1 MTGQIQAADFL
12 FLLEQLLMAVLRQL
26 LYFIVILGSTALCFP
41 AHHREQIQLS
51 IQIAPSVGLN
61 ALQNALYG
69 LHMAVAVVAQMIE
82 CAGLDEALHCPAV
95 QFIAM
100 HPLAEIVKAG
110 VRLILP
116 PLHHILDQVAAH
128 IFDRIQAKADL
139 TASIRRKAAVGNI
152 HIRRQH
158 LDAKA
163 GTLAGIFNDLIRV
176 IQHTGQQSRHELTGI
191 MALEVGRLECHIGIA
206 GRMALIERI

>member
-1 MTGQIQAADFL
+1 
-12 FLLEQLLMAVLRQL
+12 
-26 LYFIVILGSTALCFP
+26 
-41 AHHREQIQLS
+41 
-51 IQIAPSVGLN
+51 
-61 ALQNALYG
+61 
-69 LHMAVAVVAQMIE
+69 MIE

-100 HPLAEIVKAG
+100 HPLAEIVQAG

-139 TASIRRKAAVGNI
+139 TASIRREAAVGNI

-158 LDAKA
+158 LDAKRA
-163 GTLAGIFNDLIRV
+163 HSPEYSMTLSVLSSTLVSKAAMNSLG
-176 IQHTGQQSRHELTGI
+176 
-191 MALEVGRLECHIGIA
+191 
-206 GRMALIERI
+206 